1 MATRGFTL
9 GPSVLAGGTA
19 LTLVLFFASTRQNL
33 DEMSILHDESSRLLH
48 TLDVQRD
55 LDSVLI
61 SVSEAEASVRS
72 FLLTDDTRSLAG
84 FQNAKDMASSRVERV
99 AGLTSNSGEQR
110 VRSDRLRT
118 AVSERMAS
126 LDSMVSARRSGH
138 SDRAE
143 EEAKAVAINSPGDQI
158 RTLIADMEVAEAQSL
173 AVGRDQS
180 SKAYEKAWTGRVLAG
195 VFSAA
200 LLVAIAIIAGFHVR
214 TKARGEAELV
224 ASERRAREAAAR
236 EQEARAEAERANQE
250 KDQFLAVL
258 SHELRTPLNAV
269 LGWTQILQ
277 TAGPSESTIVRA
289 LASIRRNAET
299 QQRLVE
305 DLLDVS
311 RIITGKLPFEKEPFN
326 LRVAVSTAVES
337 LRPAVAAKGLTLAT
351 DLENTRPVM
360 GDPGR
365 IQQVV
370 VNLLSNAV
378 KFTQSG
384 GHLSVVLRDGDDAAY
399 LEVTDDGVGLSP
411 ELLPHIFERFRQAD
425 GSMTRAHG
433 GLGLG
438 LAIAKYIVDAH
449 GGTIAVE
456 SPGLNHGATFRV
468 RLPYGEA
475 LSVPLHS
482 VHEPI
487 AARSIA

>member
-61 SVSEAEASVRS
+61 SVSEAEASVRA
-72 FLLTDDTRSLAG
+72 FMLTDDASSLAG
-84 FQNAKDMASSRVERV
+84 FEVAKETASSRVERV
-99 AGLTSNSGEQR
+99 AGLTSGSPDQR
-110 VRSDRLRT
+110 SRSDRLRT

-126 LDSMVSARRSGH
+126 LDSMVAARRGGRVDRSVDQGTAAAMSGP
-138 SDRAE
+138 R
-143 EEAKAVAINSPGDQI
+143 DQI
-158 RTLIADMEVAEAQSL
+158 RTLIADMEIAEAQSL

-180 SKAYEKAWTGRVLAG
+180 SRAYDKAVRGRLLAG
-195 VFSAA
+195 IFSAA

-214 TKARGEAELV
+214 TKAKGEAELV

-277 TAGPSESTIVRA
+277 TAGPSESTVVRA

-311 RIITGKLPFEKEPFN
+311 RIITGKLPFDKEPFN
-326 LRVAVSTAVES
+326 LRVAVSAAVES
-337 LRPAVAAKGLTLAT
+337 IRPAVAAKGLTLAT
-351 DLENTRPVM
+351 ELENTRPVM

-370 VNLLSNAV
+370 GNLLSNAV

-384 GHLSVVLRDGDDAAY
+384 GHLSVSLRDGDDAAY
-399 LEVTDDGVGLSP
+399 LEVSDDGVGLSP

-438 LAIAKYIVDAH
+438 LAIAKYIVDWH
-449 GGTIAVE
+449 GGSIAVE

-468 RLPYGEA
+468 RLPYGEVVA
-475 LSVPLHS
+475 MPLKS
-482 VHEPI
+482 VHDTI

>member
-1 MATRGFTL
+1 MTL
-9 GPSVLAGGTA
+9 A
-19 LTLVLFFASTRQNL
+19 LFFMSTRQNL
-33 DEMSILHDESSRLLH
+33 DEMSILHEESAQLQH

-55 LDSVLI
+55 LDSVLV
-61 SVSEAEASVRS
+61 SVSEADASVRS
-72 FLLTDDTRSLAG
+72 FLLTGDAETLSGFRAARSAVATRVDRISALIHDSEA
-84 FQNAKDMASSRVERV
+84 
-99 AGLTSNSGEQR
+99 QR
-110 VRSDRLRT
+110 QRADRLRT
-118 AVSERMAS
+118 AVKTR
-126 LDSMVSARRSGH
+126 LDSLSAIVDARQSGGSGRSPEE
-138 SDRAE
+138 DRAAGTNGPNE
-143 EEAKAVAINSPGDQI
+143 QI
-158 RTLIADMEVAEAQSL
+158 RALIAELEIAEAQAL
-173 AVGRDQS
+173 AEGREQS
-180 SKAYEKAWTGRVLAG
+180 SRAYRKAVNGRVIAG
-195 VFSAA
+195 VISAA
-200 LLVAIAIIAGFHVR
+200 LLVAIAGIAGFHAR
-214 TKARGEAELV
+214 TKAKREAELV

-236 EQEARAEAERANQE
+236 EQEARAEAEAANQE

-326 LRVAVSTAVES
+326 LRSAVSAAVES
-337 LRPAVAAKGLTLAT
+337 IRPAAGAKGLTLVSE
-351 DLENTRPVM
+351 LENTRPVM

-365 IQQVV
+365 IQQVAG
-370 VNLLSNAV
+370 NLLSNAV

-384 GHLSVVLRDGDDAAY
+384 GHLSVRLRDGEDAAY
-399 LEVTDDGVGLSP
+399 LEVSDDGVGLSP
-411 ELLPHIFERFRQAD
+411 ELLPHIFERFRQGD

-438 LAIAKYIVDAH
+438 LAIAKHIVDAH
-449 GGTIAVE
+449 GGAITVE

-468 RLPYGEA
+468 RLPYGD
-475 LSVPLHS
+475 
-482 VHEPI
+482 
-487 AARSIA
+487 AASLQMRNPRETTAVA

>member
-1 MATRGFTL
+1 MATRGFKL

-72 FLLTDDTRSLAG
+72 FLLTDDETSLVG
-84 FQNAKDMASSRVERV
+84 FEAAKDAVSSRVERV

-110 VRSDRLRT
+110 VRSEKLRT
-118 AVSERMAS
+118 AVAERMAS
-126 LDSMVSARRSGH
+126 LERMVAARRHGH
-138 SDRAE
+138 ADRAAD
-143 EEAKAVAINSPGDQI
+143 EARAGAVNGPGDQI
-158 RTLIADMEVAEAQSL
+158 RTLIGEMEIAEAQSL
-173 AVGRDQS
+173 AVGSDQS
-180 SKAYEKAWTGRVLAG
+180 SSAYRKAWTGRVLAG

-214 TKARGEAELV
+214 TKARAEAELV
-224 ASERRAREAAAR
+224 DSERRAREAAAR

-269 LGWTQILQ
+269 LGWTQILR

-311 RIITGKLPFEKEPFN
+311 RIITGKLPFDIEPFN
-326 LRVAVSTAVES
+326 LRVAVSAAVES

-351 DLENTRPVM
+351 ELENTRPVM

-384 GHLSVVLRDGDDAAY
+384 GHLSVRLSDGDDAAY
-399 LEVTDDGVGLSP
+399 IEVSDDGVGLSP

-449 GGTIAVE
+449 GGSIAVA

-468 RLPYGEA
+468 RLPYGDA
-475 LSVPLHS
+475 VAVPVKS
-482 VHEPI
+482 AHETI